1 MNPVERNRI
10 GRRIRSLD
18 DLARVANE
26 RGCVICPEVRCFS
39 RRPLPAAFAM
49 NFYGHILHRLISDGM
64 FRYEPR

>member
-1 MNPVERNRI
+1 
-10 GRRIRSLD
+10 LD